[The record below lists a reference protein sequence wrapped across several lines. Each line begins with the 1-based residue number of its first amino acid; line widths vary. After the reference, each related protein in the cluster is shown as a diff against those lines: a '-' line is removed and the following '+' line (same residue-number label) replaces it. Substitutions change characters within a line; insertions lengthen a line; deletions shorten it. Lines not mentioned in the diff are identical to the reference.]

1 MHITHFYAEKKITL
15 HRDQQIKE
23 RGIQHNKIL
32 SLMSSRFCCKYAYA
46 YPFCYNERCNSFRPR
61 NSLFPLLSKE
71 KSKGENPLKKISS
84 FFFFFFPFT
93 WTSEWSFVESS
104 TENGFF
110 GDEDKKFATTYEAR
124 HTDTLLSCSL
134 PLNVEWWNWV
144 PQSYLHISI
153 N

>member
-71 KSKGENPLKKISS
+71 KSKGENPLKKDLIFFS
-84 FFFFFFPFT
+84 FFFFFPFT
-93 WTSEWSFVESS
+93 
-104 TENGFF
+104 
-110 GDEDKKFATTYEAR
+110 
-124 HTDTLLSCSL
+124 
-134 PLNVEWWNWV
+134 
-144 PQSYLHISI
+144 
-153 N
+153 

>member
-71 KSKGENPLKKISS
+71 KSKGENPLKKIWS
-84 FFFFFFPFT
+84 FFFFFFLSLELASDLLLRVQLRMGFLEMKTRNLLQHMKHATLTPCFHAPSP
-93 WTSEWSFVESS
+93 WT
-104 TENGFF
+104 
-110 GDEDKKFATTYEAR
+110 
-124 HTDTLLSCSL
+124 LSGEIGCL
-134 PLNVEWWNWV
+134 KAI
-144 PQSYLHISI
+144 YISP
-153 N
+153 